1 MNIDNNLRH
10 LLENETKIHLAEI
23 RFLYQKLDRQLG
35 LNGARVPI
43 TFGFDT
49 DRLGAYTPGFGQD
62 EEEFHFSLLFIGYC
76 VTKPL
81 SKDDRMD
88 LYKHEYAHYMQ
99 YNMDIPDKYNWQPGI
114 HGSAWKYCCSLIG
127 AAPTPYYKAGEGLI
141 KHDYDKVLKKKIT
154 DKSIP
159 IRDTYSREQEYRKKK
174 NSTVKFNINDD
185 VNHPKFGKGTIEHI
199 EQLEG
204 SVRLHVRFGEDLK
217 KIDQKWLLQAG
228 MKRQVHQGTYSV
240 MLSYI
245 TLFQVREKSLLSH
258 SRKLCFL
265 LNIISPFLLFYNIF
279 SVVPMIFHCNILP
292 STLLY
297 SVFLEWHK

>member
-185 VNHPKFGKGTIEHI
+185 INHPKFGKGTIEHI

>member
-35 LNGARVPI
+35 LNGAMVPI

-49 DRLGAYTPGFGQD
+49 DRLGAYSPKAAPEGEG
-62 EEEFHFSLLFIGYC
+62 FHFSLLFIGYC
-76 VTKPL
+76 VAKPL

-114 HGSAWKYCCSLIG
+114 HGSAWKYCCSLIK

-141 KHDYDKVLKKKIT
+141 NHDYDKVLKKKIT

-159 IRDTYSREQEYRKKK
+159 IRDAYSREQEYRKKEKQYCK
-174 NSTVKFNINDD
+174 NLMSMTLLIIQSSARAPLNISSSSKAQFGCMSDSVKILRKLIRNGCF
-185 VNHPKFGKGTIEHI
+185 
-199 EQLEG
+199 
-204 SVRLHVRFGEDLK
+204 
-217 KIDQKWLLQAG
+217 
-228 MKRQVHQGTYSV
+228 RQV
-240 MLSYI
+240 
-245 TLFQVREKSLLSH
+245 
-258 SRKLCFL
+258 
-265 LNIISPFLLFYNIF
+265 
-279 SVVPMIFHCNILP
+279 
-292 STLLY
+292 
-297 SVFLEWHK
+297 

>member
-154 DKSIP
+154 DK
-159 IRDTYSREQEYRKKK
+159 
-174 NSTVKFNINDD
+174 
-185 VNHPKFGKGTIEHI
+185 FGKGTIEHI

-228 MKRQVHQGTYSV
+228 MKKAGAPRH
-240 MLSYI
+240 I
-245 TLFQVREKSLLSH
+245 
-258 SRKLCFL
+258 
-265 LNIISPFLLFYNIF
+265 
-279 SVVPMIFHCNILP
+279 
-292 STLLY
+292 
-297 SVFLEWHK
+297 

>member
-1 MNIDNNLRH
+1 MNIDNNLRQ

-141 KHDYDKVLKKKIT
+141 KHDYD
-154 DKSIP
+154 
-159 IRDTYSREQEYRKKK
+159 
-174 NSTVKFNINDD
+174 
-185 VNHPKFGKGTIEHI
+185 I

-228 MKRQVHQGTYSV
+228 MKKAGAPRH
-240 MLSYI
+240 I
-245 TLFQVREKSLLSH
+245 
-258 SRKLCFL
+258 
-265 LNIISPFLLFYNIF
+265 
-279 SVVPMIFHCNILP
+279 
-292 STLLY
+292 
-297 SVFLEWHK
+297 

>member
-10 LLENETKIHLAEI
+10 LLENEIKIHLAEI

-49 DRLGAYTPGFGQD
+49 DRLGAYSPKAAPEGEG
-62 EEEFHFSLLFIGYC
+62 FHFSLLFIGYC
-76 VTKPL
+76 VAKPL

-265 LNIISPFLLFYNIF
+265 LNIIPPFLLFYNIF

>member
-49 DRLGAYTPGFGQD
+49 DRLGAYSPKAAPEGEG
-62 EEEFHFSLLFIGYC
+62 FHFSLLFIGYC
-76 VTKPL
+76 VAKPL

-127 AAPTPYYKAGEGLI
+127 AALTTKP
-141 KHDYDKVLKKKIT
+141 
-154 DKSIP
+154 
-159 IRDTYSREQEYRKKK
+159 
-174 NSTVKFNINDD
+174 VKD
-185 VNHPKFGKGTIEHI
+185 
-199 EQLEG
+199 
-204 SVRLHVRFGEDLK
+204 
-217 KIDQKWLLQAG
+217 
-228 MKRQVHQGTYSV
+228 
-240 MLSYI
+240 
-245 TLFQVREKSLLSH
+245 LLSTIMIRF
-258 SRKLCFL
+258 SKRKLL
-265 LNIISPFLLFYNIF
+265 
-279 SVVPMIFHCNILP
+279 
-292 STLLY
+292 TR
-297 SVFLEWHK
+297 VFLSATHIHANRNTAKRKTVL

>member
-1 MNIDNNLRH
+1 MNIDNNLRQ

-174 NSTVKFNINDD
+174 NST
-185 VNHPKFGKGTIEHI
+185 G
-199 EQLEG
+199 
-204 SVRLHVRFGEDLK
+204 
-217 KIDQKWLLQAG
+217 
-228 MKRQVHQGTYSV
+228 
-240 MLSYI
+240 
-245 TLFQVREKSLLSH
+245 
-258 SRKLCFL
+258 
-265 LNIISPFLLFYNIF
+265 
-279 SVVPMIFHCNILP
+279 
-292 STLLY
+292 
-297 SVFLEWHK
+297 

>member
-1 MNIDNNLRH
+1 MNIDNNLRQ

-199 EQLEG
+199 DQLLIILVEN
-204 SVRLHVRFGEDLK
+204 SKAVCCR
-217 KIDQKWLLQAG
+217 
-228 MKRQVHQGTYSV
+228 
-240 MLSYI
+240 
-245 TLFQVREKSLLSH
+245 
-258 SRKLCFL
+258 
-265 LNIISPFLLFYNIF
+265 IISCTVYDFHSDTGILNVACHDRCIIEACCNLATYNCLI
-279 SVVPMIFHCNILP
+279 HGR
-292 STLLY
+292 
-297 SVFLEWHK
+297 

>member
-174 NSTVKFNINDD
+174 NSTVKFNIMTMSIIQSSARAPLNISSSSRDQ
-185 VNHPKFGKGTIEHI
+185 FGCMSD
-199 EQLEG
+199 
-204 SVRLHVRFGEDLK
+204 SV
-217 KIDQKWLLQAG
+217 KIL
-228 MKRQVHQGTYSV
+228 
-240 MLSYI
+240 
-245 TLFQVREKSLLSH
+245 
-258 SRKLCFL
+258 RKLIRNGCFRQ
-265 LNIISPFLLFYNIF
+265 
-279 SVVPMIFHCNILP
+279 
-292 STLLY
+292 T
-297 SVFLEWHK
+297 

>member
-1 MNIDNNLRH
+1 M
-10 LLENETKIHLAEI
+10 
-23 RFLYQKLDRQLG
+23 
-35 LNGARVPI
+35 
-43 TFGFDT
+43 
-49 DRLGAYTPGFGQD
+49 
-62 EEEFHFSLLFIGYC
+62 
-76 VTKPL
+76 TKPL

-185 VNHPKFGKGTIEHI
+185 INHPKFGKGTIEHI

-228 MKRQVHQGTYSV
+228 MKKAGAPRH
-240 MLSYI
+240 I
-245 TLFQVREKSLLSH
+245 
-258 SRKLCFL
+258 
-265 LNIISPFLLFYNIF
+265 
-279 SVVPMIFHCNILP
+279 
-292 STLLY
+292 
-297 SVFLEWHK
+297 

>member
-1 MNIDNNLRH
+1 MNIDNNLRQ

-99 YNMDIPDKYNWQPGI
+99 YNMDIPDKIQ
-114 HGSAWKYCCSLIG
+114 L
-127 AAPTPYYKAGEGLI
+127 AARHPRKCVEILLLTYRSSSHSYYKAGEGLI

-159 IRDTYSREQEYRKKK
+159 IRDTYSREQEYRKRK
-174 NSTVKFNINDD
+174 TV
-185 VNHPKFGKGTIEHI
+185 
-199 EQLEG
+199 L
-204 SVRLHVRFGEDLK
+204 
-217 KIDQKWLLQAG
+217 
-228 MKRQVHQGTYSV
+228 
-240 MLSYI
+240 
-245 TLFQVREKSLLSH
+245 
-258 SRKLCFL
+258 
-265 LNIISPFLLFYNIF
+265 
-279 SVVPMIFHCNILP
+279 
-292 STLLY
+292 
-297 SVFLEWHK
+297 